1 MSLEKPTC
9 FTRLMVRLGGL
20 IGSRYH
26 TTNFGTIIR
35 HWRLLLAA
43 LSRAFWIA
51 GSGVNP
57 PHVIHSWVKKTAGS
71 PDPHPMSRT
80 DPVISPVRTSSVN
93 SLRGRPISQ
102 GGVPRY
108 AKSKKSIPHQSF
120 CQDYHYFFTT
130 PGHHHPAAPPLCF
143 VRDHEHN

>member
-35 HWRLLLAA
+35 HWWLLLAA

-80 DPVISPVRTSSVN
+80 DPVISPLRTSSVN

-102 GGVPRY
+102 GGCPYMPSQRNPY
-108 AKSKKSIPHQSF
+108 LTKASARIITISSRHQGTTLRPH
-120 CQDYHYFFTT
+120 
-130 PGHHHPAAPPLCF
+130 LRF
-143 VRDHEHN
+143 VS

>member
-80 DPVISPVRTSSVN
+80 DPVISPLRTSSVN
-93 SLRGRPISQ
+93 SFQGRPISQ
-102 GGVPRY
+102 GGATVCRVKEIHTSPKLVPGLSLFLHDTR
-108 AKSKKSIPHQSF
+108 
-120 CQDYHYFFTT
+120 
-130 PGHHHPAAPPLCF
+130 APPSGRTSALF
-143 VRDHEHN
+143 RERP